1 GPSQHLT
8 AAALQ
13 QPSAH
18 ATYIRASA
26 GQLVQN
32 GAGLVQAGEVPA
44 MINRFAGRSQASQL
58 SSGEGGLGGG
68 AAAPGGWRN
77 PHAGRGQASSIT
89 HSSGTVTVMQLPG
102 EPEARRPAPGN
113 GHWSTTYDNTFYI

>member
-1 GPSQHLT
+1 MAGVEGLPPRRRSAQGVECGSVPHQGAPSVLQGPSQHLT

-32 GAGLVQAGEVPA
+32 GAGLVQQP
-44 MINRFAGRSQASQL
+44 L
-58 SSGEGGLGGG
+58 
-68 AAAPGGWRN
+68 
-77 PHAGRGQASSIT
+77 
-89 HSSGTVTVMQLPG
+89 
-102 EPEARRPAPGN
+102 
-113 GHWSTTYDNTFYI
+113 